1 MLAATEIRRVPM
13 YVIFGDSSLSMEL
26 QQLIF
31 VFIVNIDH
39 IFVSLNPRQIPFP
52 ATSQK
57 L

>member
-1 MLAATEIRRVPM
+1 M